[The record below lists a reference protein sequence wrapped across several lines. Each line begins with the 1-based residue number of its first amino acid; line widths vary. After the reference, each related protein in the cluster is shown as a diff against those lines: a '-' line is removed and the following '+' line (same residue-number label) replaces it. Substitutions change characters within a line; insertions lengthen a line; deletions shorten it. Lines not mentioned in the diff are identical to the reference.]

1 MLKETVTVPHE
12 KISKQVLENVDTV
25 ASMSV
30 VQELLLREYQKG
42 EKEED
47 ELMSQI
53 KCWMDK
59 YPEAS
64 DLLERI
70 FSKIKAID
78 QKIKAIDQAQ
88 DKIITAITQRA
99 YETLLKNRE
108 SNTLWKQYEPKGRY
122 YVRAHEMPLFR

>member
-78 QKIKAIDQAQ
+78 QAQ

>member
-1 MLKETVTVPHE
+1 
-12 KISKQVLENVDTV
+12 VDTV

-64 DLLERI
+64 GLLERI
-70 FSKIKAID
+70 FS
-78 QKIKAIDQAQ
+78 KIKAIDQAQ

>member
-1 MLKETVTVPHE
+1 VTMLKETVTVPHE

-64 DLLERI
+64 GLLERI
-70 FSKIKAID
+70 FS
-78 QKIKAIDQAQ
+78 KIKAIDQAQ

>member
-64 DLLERI
+64 GLLERI
-70 FSKIKAID
+70 FS
-78 QKIKAIDQAQ
+78 KIKAIDQAQ